1 MKQDSFAHM
10 REIVQDGRADSVL
23 ADMYG
28 GPDALNAQRVRYAK
42 LLVRMEQEFGAGPG
56 MLLSVPGRTELG
68 GNHTDHNHGR
78 VLAAAVHLD
87 CVAAVTPS
95 SDMKV
100 RIKSDGFAETI
111 FVDLAD
117 LSPQGAE
124 VGKPS
129 ALVRGVA
136 SGFVENGLA
145 VGGVSACV
153 NSSIPMGAGLSS
165 SAAFELLICSIFNHL
180 YNSGTVS
187 TLKAAS
193 IARRA
198 ENVHFQKPCGFMDQI
213 ACAFKGVSEIDFK
226 DPESPLIRPIECDL
240 EAEGYRLV
248 VVDTGGDHAD
258 MTPEY
263 AAIAS
268 EMKLAANLLG
278 QDAARGLGSAKVMDS
293 IGWLREKAGDRAVL
307 RLMHF
312 IGENDRVDLQAEA
325 LRSGRMQ
332 DYLSLVN
339 ESGESSCWLLQ
350 NCACTNNPQEQP
362 IPLALAMTERIL
374 KGRGAWRVHGGG
386 FAGTIQAYVPRE
398 SFDEYVESME
408 RVFGRNSVVA
418 LHVRKVGT
426 DVVFPVA

>member
-1 MKQDSFAHM
+1 MKLDSFAHM
-10 REIVQDGRADSVL
+10 REVVLDGRADAVL
-23 ADMYG
+23 AAMYG
-28 GPDALNAQRVRYAK
+28 GPDALKSQRGRYAD
-42 LLVRMEQEFGAGPG
+42 LLERMEEEFGSGPG
-56 MLLSVPGRTELG
+56 MVLSVPGRTELG

-87 CVAAVTPS
+87 CIAAVTPS
-95 SDMKV
+95 DDMKV
-100 RIKSDGFAETI
+100 RIKSEGFAETI

-136 SGFVENGLA
+136 SGFAENGLA
-145 VGGVSACV
+145 VGGFSACV

-187 TLKAAS
+187 TLKMAS
-193 IARRA
+193 VARRA

-213 ACAFKGVSEIDFK
+213 ACAFKGVSAIDFM
-226 DPESPLIRPIECDL
+226 DPENPLITPIECDV
-240 EAEGYRLV
+240 EGEDYRLV
-248 VVDTGGDHAD
+248 VVDTGGDHVD
-258 MTPEY
+258 LTPEY

-268 EMKLAANLLG
+268 EMTLASSLLG
-278 QDAARGLGSAKVMDS
+278 QEAARGLDAATVMDS
-293 IGWLREKAGDRAVL
+293 IAWLREKAGDRSVL

-312 IGENDRVDLQAEA
+312 FDENDRVDQQAEA

-332 DYLSLVN
+332 DYLTLVN
-339 ESGESSCWLLQ
+339 ESGESSCRLLQ
-350 NCACTNNPQEQP
+350 NCACSNNPQVQP
-362 IPLALAMTERIL
+362 IPLALAMTGRIL

-386 FAGTIQAYVPRE
+386 FAGTIQAYVPRDL
-398 SFDEYVESME
+398 FDVYVESME
-408 RVFGRNSVVA
+408 RVFGRDSVIA
-418 LHVRKVGT
+418 LHVRNMGT
-426 DVVFPVA
+426 DVVLPAT